1 MLKTREGCDLDLC
14 SFFYKR
20 DNYFIKRYSVNKSLI
35 LGDKLF
41 KKTFIAVS
49 LISALALSACGS
61 TSSTMGMSDSSISSV
76 PATGDMMVE
85 NKVSIDRSI
94 IKTSSITIRVKNVEK
109 SITQALDLATQF
121 EGRVDDSSQYKNPGS
136 EDSLSANLTI
146 RVPSANLEKALE
158 AFKGLGDVESS
169 SISATD
175 VTMQKV
181 DLDARIAALNTSIER
196 FKQLISSA
204 TNTSDLIA
212 AETALAERQ
221 AELDSLTAQL
231 KYLSEQVD
239 MSVIYLALLP
249 NDSFSAIKPIGFL
262 AGIEKGFVA
271 LLNTAANLTSILG
284 YFLPWI
290 ITVLVI
296 VAIFKLI
303 SRIRRNR

>member
-1 MLKTREGCDLDLC
+1 MSKWLLDCNRVKFALLARKWNYEINPIGEPLMKKTLITL
-14 SFFYKR
+14 
-20 DNYFIKRYSVNKSLI
+20 SLI
-35 LGDKLF
+35 ATLF
-41 KKTFIAVS
+41 LT
-49 LISALALSACGS
+49 ACGGS
-61 TSSTMGMSDSSISSV
+61 TDSMGMSDSSLSSV

-94 IKTSSITIRVKNVEK
+94 IKTSSLTIRVKNVEK
-109 SITQALDLATQF
+109 SITQAQDLATQF

-181 DLDARIAALNTSIER
+181 DLDARIAALTTSIER
-196 FKQLISSA
+196 FKQLITTA

-262 AGIEKGFVA
+262 SGLEKGFIA
-271 LLNTAANLTSILG
+271 LLNAAANLTSILG
-284 YFLPWI
+284 YFIPWI
-290 ITVLVI
+290 ITILVI

>member
-1 MLKTREGCDLDLC
+1 VSKWLFNRNRVKFALLAE
-14 SFFYKR
+14 KW
-20 DNYFIKRYSVNKSLI
+20 NYEINPIGEPLIKKSLI
-35 LGDKLF
+35 SL
-41 KKTFIAVS
+41 S
-49 LISALALSACGS
+49 LIGTLFLTACGS
-61 TSSTMGMSDSSISSV
+61 STTSMGMSDSSISSV

-94 IKTSSITIRVKNVEK
+94 IKTSSLTLRVKNVEK
-109 SITQALDLATQF
+109 SIIEAQDLATQF

-249 NDSFSAIKPIGFL
+249 NDSFSAIKPIGFF

-271 LLNTAANLTSILG
+271 LLNAAANLTSILG
-284 YFLPWI
+284 YFIPWI
-290 ITVLVI
+290 IAILVI

>member
-1 MLKTREGCDLDLC
+1 VSKWLFNRNRVKFALLAE
-14 SFFYKR
+14 KW
-20 DNYFIKRYSVNKSLI
+20 NYEINPIGEPLIKKSLI
-35 LGDKLF
+35 SL
-41 KKTFIAVS
+41 S
-49 LISALALSACGS
+49 LIGTLFLTACGS
-61 TSSTMGMSDSSISSV
+61 STTSMGMSDSSISSV

-94 IKTSSITIRVKNVEK
+94 IKTSSLTIRVKNVEK
-109 SITQALDLATQF
+109 SIIEAQDLATQF
-121 EGRVDDSSQYKNPGS
+121 EGRIDDSSQYKNPGS

-249 NDSFSAIKPIGFL
+249 NDSFSAIKPIGFF

-271 LLNTAANLTSILG
+271 LLNAAANLTSILG
-284 YFLPWI
+284 YFIPWI
-290 ITVLVI
+290 IAILVI

>member
-1 MLKTREGCDLDLC
+1 VKFALLAGKWNYEINPIGEPLMKKTLITL
-14 SFFYKR
+14 
-20 DNYFIKRYSVNKSLI
+20 SLI
-35 LGDKLF
+35 GTLF
-41 KKTFIAVS
+41 LT
-49 LISALALSACGS
+49 ACGGS
-61 TSSTMGMSDSSISSV
+61 TTSMGMSDSSLSSM
-76 PATGDMMVE
+76 PATGEMMVE

-94 IKTSSITIRVKNVEK
+94 IKTSSLTVRVKNVEK
-109 SITQALDLATQF
+109 SITQAQDLATQF

-146 RVPSANLEKALE
+146 RVPSVNLEKALE

-175 VTMQKV
+175 VT
-181 DLDARIAALNTSIER
+181 
-196 FKQLISSA
+196 
-204 TNTSDLIA
+204 
-212 AETALAERQ
+212 TALAERQ

-271 LLNTAANLTSILG
+271 LLNAAANLTSILG
-284 YFLPWI
+284 YFIPWI
-290 ITVLVI
+290 IAILAI

>member
-1 MLKTREGCDLDLC
+1 LLKTREGCDLDLC

-271 LLNTAANLTSILG
+271 LLNAAANLTSILG
-284 YFLPWI
+284 YFIPWI
-290 ITVLVI
+290 VAILVI

>member
-1 MLKTREGCDLDLC
+1 MSKWLLDCNRVKFALLARKWNYEINPIGEPLMKKTLITL
-14 SFFYKR
+14 
-20 DNYFIKRYSVNKSLI
+20 SLI
-35 LGDKLF
+35 ATLF
-41 KKTFIAVS
+41 LT
-49 LISALALSACGS
+49 ACGS
-61 TSSTMGMSDSSISSV
+61 STTSMGMSDSSISSV

-94 IKTSSITIRVKNVEK
+94 IKTSSLTIRVKNVEK
-109 SITQALDLATQF
+109 SITQAQDLATQF

-181 DLDARIAALNTSIER
+181 DLDARIAALTTSIER
-196 FKQLISSA
+196 FRELITSA

-271 LLNTAANLTSILG
+271 LLNAAANLTSILG
-284 YFLPWI
+284 YFIPWI
-290 ITVLVI
+290 ITILVI

>member
-1 MLKTREGCDLDLC
+1 MSKWLLDCNRVKFALLARKWNYEINPIGEPLMKKTLIT
-14 SFFYKR
+14 F
-20 DNYFIKRYSVNKSLI
+20 SLI
-35 LGDKLF
+35 ATLF
-41 KKTFIAVS
+41 LT
-49 LISALALSACGS
+49 ACGS
-61 TSSTMGMSDSSISSV
+61 STTSMGMSDSSISSV

-94 IKTSSITIRVKNVEK
+94 IKTSSLTIRVKNVEK
-109 SITQALDLATQF
+109 SITQAQDLATQF

-181 DLDARIAALNTSIER
+181 DLDARIAALTTSIER
-196 FKQLISSA
+196 FRELITSA

-262 AGIEKGFVA
+262 SGLEKGFIA
-271 LLNTAANLTSILG
+271 LLNAAANLTSILG
-284 YFLPWI
+284 YFIPWI
-290 ITVLVI
+290 ITILVI

>member
-1 MLKTREGCDLDLC
+1 VKFALLAEKW
-14 SFFYKR
+14 
-20 DNYFIKRYSVNKSLI
+20 NYEINPIGEPLIKKSLI
-35 LGDKLF
+35 SLSLLGTLF
-41 KKTFIAVS
+41 LT
-49 LISALALSACGS
+49 ACGS
-61 TSSTMGMSDSSISSV
+61 STTSMGMSDSSISSV

-94 IKTSSITIRVKNVEK
+94 IKTSSLTLRVKNVEK
-109 SITQALDLATQF
+109 SIIEAQDLATQF

-249 NDSFSAIKPIGFL
+249 NDSFSAIKPIGFF

-271 LLNTAANLTSILG
+271 LLNAAANLTSILG
-284 YFLPWI
+284 YFIPWI
-290 ITVLVI
+290 IAILVI

>member
-1 MLKTREGCDLDLC
+1 MSKWLLDCNRVKFALLAGKWNYEINPIGEPLMKKTLITL
-14 SFFYKR
+14 
-20 DNYFIKRYSVNKSLI
+20 SLI
-35 LGDKLF
+35 ATLF
-41 KKTFIAVS
+41 LT
-49 LISALALSACGS
+49 ACGGS
-61 TSSTMGMSDSSISSV
+61 TDSMGMSDSSLSSV

-94 IKTSSITIRVKNVEK
+94 IKTSSLTIRVKNVEK
-109 SITQALDLATQF
+109 SITQAQDLATQF

-181 DLDARIAALNTSIER
+181 DLDARIAAINTSIER
-196 FKQLISSA
+196 FRELITSA

-271 LLNTAANLTSILG
+271 LLNAAANLTSILG
-284 YFLPWI
+284 YFIPWI
-290 ITVLVI
+290 ITILVL

>member
-1 MLKTREGCDLDLC
+1 MSKWLLDCNRVKFALLARKWNYEINPIGEPLMKKTLITL
-14 SFFYKR
+14 
-20 DNYFIKRYSVNKSLI
+20 SLI
-35 LGDKLF
+35 ATLF
-41 KKTFIAVS
+41 LT
-49 LISALALSACGS
+49 ACGS
-61 TSSTMGMSDSSISSV
+61 STTSMGMSDSSISSV
-76 PATGDMMVE
+76 PAAGDMMVE

-94 IKTSSITIRVKNVEK
+94 IKTSSLTIRVKNVEK
-109 SITQALDLATQF
+109 SITQAQDLATQF

-181 DLDARIAALNTSIER
+181 DLDARIAALTTSIER
-196 FKQLISSA
+196 FRELITSA

-262 AGIEKGFVA
+262 SGLEKGFIA
-271 LLNTAANLTSILG
+271 LLNAAANLTSILG
-284 YFLPWI
+284 YFIPWI
-290 ITVLVI
+290 ITILVI

>member
-1 MLKTREGCDLDLC
+1 MSKWLLDCNRVKFALLARKWNYEINPIGEPLMKKTLITL
-14 SFFYKR
+14 
-20 DNYFIKRYSVNKSLI
+20 SLI
-35 LGDKLF
+35 ATLF
-41 KKTFIAVS
+41 LT
-49 LISALALSACGS
+49 ACGS
-61 TSSTMGMSDSSISSV
+61 STTSMGMSDSSISSV

-94 IKTSSITIRVKNVEK
+94 IKTSSLTIRVKNVEK
-109 SITQALDLATQF
+109 SITQAQDLATQF

-181 DLDARIAALNTSIER
+181 DLDARIAALTTSIER
-196 FKQLISSA
+196 FKQLITTA

-262 AGIEKGFVA
+262 SGLEKGFIA
-271 LLNTAANLTSILG
+271 LLNAAANLTSILG
-284 YFLPWI
+284 YFIPWI
-290 ITVLVI
+290 ITILVV

>member
-1 MLKTREGCDLDLC
+1 MSKWLLDCNRVKFALLARKWNYEINPIGEPLMKKTLITL
-14 SFFYKR
+14 
-20 DNYFIKRYSVNKSLI
+20 SLI
-35 LGDKLF
+35 ATLF
-41 KKTFIAVS
+41 LT
-49 LISALALSACGS
+49 ACGS
-61 TSSTMGMSDSSISSV
+61 STTSMGMSDSSISSV

-94 IKTSSITIRVKNVEK
+94 IKTSSLTIRVKNVEK
-109 SITQALDLATQF
+109 SITQAQDLATQF

-181 DLDARIAALNTSIER
+181 DLDARIAALTTSIER
-196 FKQLISSA
+196 FRELITSA

-262 AGIEKGFVA
+262 AGIEKGFIA
-271 LLNTAANLTSILG
+271 LLNAAANLTSILG
-284 YFLPWI
+284 YFIPWI
-290 ITVLVI
+290 VAILVI
-296 VAIFKLI
+296 VVIFKLI
-303 SRIRRNR
+303 SRIRRKF

>member
-1 MLKTREGCDLDLC
+1 
-14 SFFYKR
+14 
-20 DNYFIKRYSVNKSLI
+20 
-35 LGDKLF
+35 LF
-41 KKTFIAVS
+41 KKTFITLS
-49 LISALALSACGS
+49 LVAAFALTACGS
-61 TSSTMGMSDSSISSV
+61 TTSSMGMSDSSISSV
-76 PATGDMMVE
+76 PATGEMMVE

-94 IKTSSITIRVKNVEK
+94 IKTSSLTIRVKNVEK
-109 SITQALDLATQF
+109 SMIEAQELATQF

-181 DLDARIAALNTSIER
+181 DLDARIAALNSSIER

-262 AGIEKGFVA
+262 AGIEKGFIA
-271 LLNTAANLTSILG
+271 LLNAAANLTSILG
-284 YFLPWI
+284 YFIPWFI
-290 ITVLVI
+290 AILVI

>member
-1 MLKTREGCDLDLC
+1 MSKWLLDCNRVKFALLARKWNYEINPIGEPLMKKTLITL
-14 SFFYKR
+14 
-20 DNYFIKRYSVNKSLI
+20 SLI
-35 LGDKLF
+35 ATLF
-41 KKTFIAVS
+41 LT
-49 LISALALSACGS
+49 ACGS
-61 TSSTMGMSDSSISSV
+61 STTSMGMSDSSISSV

-94 IKTSSITIRVKNVEK
+94 IKTSSLTIRVKNVEK
-109 SITQALDLATQF
+109 SITQAQDLATQF
-121 EGRVDDSSQYKNPGS
+121 QGRVDDSSQYKNPGS

-181 DLDARIAALNTSIER
+181 DLDARIAALTTSIER
-196 FKQLISSA
+196 FRELITSA

-262 AGIEKGFVA
+262 SGLEKGFIA
-271 LLNTAANLTSILG
+271 LLNAAANLTSILG
-284 YFLPWI
+284 YFIPWI
-290 ITVLVI
+290 ITILVI

>member
-1 MLKTREGCDLDLC
+1 MSKWLLNRNRVKFALLEGKWN
-14 SFFYKR
+14 YKI
-20 DNYFIKRYSVNKSLI
+20 NPIGEPLM
-35 LGDKLF
+35 
-41 KKTFIAVS
+41 KKTFITLS
-49 LISALALSACGS
+49 LIGTLFLTACGGS
-61 TSSTMGMSDSSISSV
+61 TTSTMGMSDSSISSM
-76 PATGDMMVE
+76 PATGEMMVE

-94 IKTSSITIRVKNVEK
+94 IKTSSLTIRVKNVEK
-109 SITQALDLATQF
+109 SIIQAQELATQF
-121 EGRVDDSSQYKNPGS
+121 EGRVDDSSQYKNPGT

-146 RVPSANLEKALE
+146 RVPSANLEKALD
-158 AFKGLGDVESS
+158 AFKRLGDVESS

-181 DLDARIAALNTSIER
+181 DLDARIAALTTSIER

-249 NDSFSAIKPIGFL
+249 NDSFSAIKPIGFI

-271 LLNTAANLTSILG
+271 LLNAAANLTSILG
-284 YFLPWI
+284 YFIPWI
-290 ITVLVI
+290 ITILII

-303 SRIRRNR
+303 SRIRKNR

>member
-1 MLKTREGCDLDLC
+1 MSKWLLDCNRVKFALLARKWNYEINPIGEPLMKKTLITL
-14 SFFYKR
+14 
-20 DNYFIKRYSVNKSLI
+20 SLI
-35 LGDKLF
+35 ATLF
-41 KKTFIAVS
+41 LT
-49 LISALALSACGS
+49 ACGS
-61 TSSTMGMSDSSISSV
+61 STTSMGMSDSSISSV

-94 IKTSSITIRVKNVEK
+94 IKTSSLTIRVKNVEK
-109 SITQALDLATQF
+109 SITQAQDLATQF

-262 AGIEKGFVA
+262 AGIEKGFIA
-271 LLNTAANLTSILG
+271 LLNAAANLTSILG
-284 YFLPWI
+284 YFIPWI
-290 ITVLVI
+290 ITILII

>member
-1 MLKTREGCDLDLC
+1 MKFALLAEKW
-14 SFFYKR
+14 
-20 DNYFIKRYSVNKSLI
+20 NYEINPIGEPLIKKSLI
-35 LGDKLF
+35 SL
-41 KKTFIAVS
+41 S
-49 LISALALSACGS
+49 LIGTLFLTACGS
-61 TSSTMGMSDSSISSV
+61 STTSMGMSDSSISSV

-94 IKTSSITIRVKNVEK
+94 IKTSSLTLRVKNVEK
-109 SITQALDLATQF
+109 SIIEAQDLATQF

-249 NDSFSAIKPIGFL
+249 NDSFSAIKPIGFF

-271 LLNTAANLTSILG
+271 LLNAAANLTSILG
-284 YFLPWI
+284 YFIPWI
-290 ITVLVI
+290 IAILVI

>member
-1 MLKTREGCDLDLC
+1 VSKWLFNRNRVKFALLAE
-14 SFFYKR
+14 KW
-20 DNYFIKRYSVNKSLI
+20 NYEINPIGEPLIKKSLI
-35 LGDKLF
+35 SL
-41 KKTFIAVS
+41 S
-49 LISALALSACGS
+49 LIGTLFLTACGS
-61 TSSTMGMSDSSISSV
+61 STTSMGMSDYSISSV
-76 PATGDMMVE
+76 PATGDMIVE

-94 IKTSSITIRVKNVEK
+94 IKTSSLTIRVKNVEK
-109 SITQALDLATQF
+109 SIIEAQDLATQF

-249 NDSFSAIKPIGFL
+249 NDSFSAIKPIGFF

-271 LLNTAANLTSILG
+271 LLNAAANLTSILG
-284 YFLPWI
+284 YFIPWI
-290 ITVLVI
+290 IAILVI

>member
-1 MLKTREGCDLDLC
+1 MSKWLLDCNRVKFALLARKWNYEINPIGEPLMKKTLITL
-14 SFFYKR
+14 
-20 DNYFIKRYSVNKSLI
+20 SLI
-35 LGDKLF
+35 ATLF
-41 KKTFIAVS
+41 LT
-49 LISALALSACGS
+49 ACGS
-61 TSSTMGMSDSSISSV
+61 STTSMGMSDSSISSV

-94 IKTSSITIRVKNVEK
+94 IKTSSLTIRVKNVEK
-109 SITQALDLATQF
+109 SITQAQDLSTQF

-181 DLDARIAALNTSIER
+181 DLDARIAALTTSIER
-196 FKQLISSA
+196 FRELITSA

-262 AGIEKGFVA
+262 AGIEKGFIA
-271 LLNTAANLTSILG
+271 LLNAAANLTSILG
-284 YFLPWI
+284 YFIPWI
-290 ITVLVI
+290 VAILVI

>member
-1 MLKTREGCDLDLC
+1 MSKWLLDCNRVKFALLAGKWNYEINPIGEPLMKKTLITL
-14 SFFYKR
+14 
-20 DNYFIKRYSVNKSLI
+20 SLI
-35 LGDKLF
+35 ATLF
-41 KKTFIAVS
+41 LT
-49 LISALALSACGS
+49 ACGS
-61 TSSTMGMSDSSISSV
+61 STTSMGMSDSSISSE

-94 IKTSSITIRVKNVEK
+94 IKTSSLTIRVKNVEK
-109 SITQALDLATQF
+109 SITQAQDLATQF

-181 DLDARIAALNTSIER
+181 DLDARIAALTTSIER
-196 FKQLISSA
+196 FRELITSA

-271 LLNTAANLTSILG
+271 LLNAAANLTSILG
-284 YFLPWI
+284 YFIPWFVAI
-290 ITVLVI
+290 LVI

-303 SRIRRNR
+303 SRIRKNR

>member
-1 MLKTREGCDLDLC
+1 MSKWLLDCNRVKFALLARKWNYEINPIGEPLMKKTLITL
-14 SFFYKR
+14 
-20 DNYFIKRYSVNKSLI
+20 SLI
-35 LGDKLF
+35 ATLF
-41 KKTFIAVS
+41 LT
-49 LISALALSACGS
+49 ACGS
-61 TSSTMGMSDSSISSV
+61 STTSMGMSDSSISSV

-94 IKTSSITIRVKNVEK
+94 IKTSSLTIRVKNVEK
-109 SITQALDLATQF
+109 SITQAQDLATQF

-181 DLDARIAALNTSIER
+181 DLDARIAALTTSIER
-196 FKQLISSA
+196 FRELITSA

-262 AGIEKGFVA
+262 AGIEKGFIA
-271 LLNTAANLTSILG
+271 LLNAAANLTSILG
-284 YFLPWI
+284 YFIPWI
-290 ITVLVI
+290 ITILVI

>member
-1 MLKTREGCDLDLC
+1 M
-14 SFFYKR
+14 
-20 DNYFIKRYSVNKSLI
+20 
-35 LGDKLF
+35 F
-41 KKTFIAVS
+41 KKTFVTLSMIAT
-49 LISALALSACGS
+49 LALTACGS
-61 TSSTMGMSDSSISSV
+61 TDASMGMSDSSISSV
-76 PATGDMMVE
+76 PATSDMMVE

-94 IKTSSITIRVKNVEK
+94 IKTSSLTLRVKNVEK
-109 SITQALDLATQF
+109 SIIQALDLATQF

-181 DLDARIAALNTSIER
+181 DLDARIAALNTSVER

-249 NDSFSAIKPIGFL
+249 NDSFSAIKPIGFF

-271 LLNTAANLTSILG
+271 LLNAAANLTSILG
-284 YFLPWI
+284 YFIPWI
-290 ITVLVI
+290 IAILVI

>member
-1 MLKTREGCDLDLC
+1 MNNIGNKKG
-14 SFFYKR
+14 K
-20 DNYFIKRYSVNKSLI
+20 VN
-35 LGDKLF
+35 
-41 KKTFIAVS
+41 
-49 LISALALSACGS
+49 
-61 TSSTMGMSDSSISSV
+61 
-76 PATGDMMVE
+76 
-85 NKVSIDRSI
+85 
-94 IKTSSITIRVKNVEK
+94 ITW
-109 SITQALDLATQF
+109 S
-121 EGRVDDSSQYKNPGS
+121 
-136 EDSLSANLTI
+136 
-146 RVPSANLEKALE
+146 
-158 AFKGLGDVESS
+158 DVESS

-181 DLDARIAALNTSIER
+181 DLDARIAALNSSIER

-262 AGIEKGFVA
+262 AGIEKGFIA
-271 LLNTAANLTSILG
+271 LLNAAANLTSILG
-284 YFLPWI
+284 YFIPWI
-290 ITVLVI
+290 IAILVI

>member
-1 MLKTREGCDLDLC
+1 MSKWLLDCNRVKFALLAGKWNYEINPIGEPLLKKTLITL
-14 SFFYKR
+14 
-20 DNYFIKRYSVNKSLI
+20 SLI
-35 LGDKLF
+35 ATLF
-41 KKTFIAVS
+41 LT
-49 LISALALSACGS
+49 ACGGS
-61 TSSTMGMSDSSISSV
+61 TDSMGMSDSSLSSV

-94 IKTSSITIRVKNVEK
+94 IKTSSLTIRVKNVEK
-109 SITQALDLATQF
+109 SITQAQDLATQF

-181 DLDARIAALNTSIER
+181 DLDARIAALTTSIER
-196 FKQLISSA
+196 FKQLITTA

-271 LLNTAANLTSILG
+271 LLNAAANLTSILG
-284 YFLPWI
+284 YFIPWI
-290 ITVLVI
+290 IAILVI

>member
-1 MLKTREGCDLDLC
+1 MSKWLLNRNRVKFALLEGKWN
-14 SFFYKR
+14 YKI
-20 DNYFIKRYSVNKSLI
+20 NPIGEPLM
-35 LGDKLF
+35 
-41 KKTFIAVS
+41 KKTFITLS
-49 LISALALSACGS
+49 LIGTLFLTACGGS
-61 TSSTMGMSDSSISSV
+61 TTSTIGMSDSSISSM
-76 PATGDMMVE
+76 PATGEMMVE

-94 IKTSSITIRVKNVEK
+94 IKTSSLTIRVKNVEK
-109 SITQALDLATQF
+109 SIIEAQELATQF
-121 EGRVDDSSQYKNPGS
+121 EGRVDDSSQYKNPGT

-146 RVPSANLEKALE
+146 RVSSANLEKALD
-158 AFKGLGDVESS
+158 AFKRLGDVESS

-181 DLDARIAALNTSIER
+181 DLDARIAALTTSIER

-249 NDSFSAIKPIGFL
+249 NDSFSAIKPIGFI

-271 LLNTAANLTSILG
+271 LLNAAANLTSILG
-284 YFLPWI
+284 YFIPWI
-290 ITVLVI
+290 ITILII

-303 SRIRRNR
+303 SRIRKNR

>member
-1 MLKTREGCDLDLC
+1 MSKWLLDCNRVKFALLARKWNYEINPIGEPLMKKTLITL
-14 SFFYKR
+14 
-20 DNYFIKRYSVNKSLI
+20 SLI
-35 LGDKLF
+35 ATLF
-41 KKTFIAVS
+41 LT
-49 LISALALSACGS
+49 ACGS
-61 TSSTMGMSDSSISSV
+61 STTSMGMSDSSISSV

-94 IKTSSITIRVKNVEK
+94 IKTSSLTIRVKNVEK
-109 SITQALDLATQF
+109 SITQAQDLATQF

-158 AFKGLGDVESS
+158 AFKVLGDVESS

-181 DLDARIAALNTSIER
+181 DLDARIAALTTSIER
-196 FKQLISSA
+196 FRELITSA

-262 AGIEKGFVA
+262 AGIEKGFIA
-271 LLNTAANLTSILG
+271 LLNAAANLTSILG
-284 YFLPWI
+284 YFIPWI
-290 ITVLVI
+290 VAILVI

>member
-1 MLKTREGCDLDLC
+1 MSKWLLDCNRVKFALLARKWNYEINPIGEPLMKKTLITL
-14 SFFYKR
+14 
-20 DNYFIKRYSVNKSLI
+20 SLI
-35 LGDKLF
+35 ATLF
-41 KKTFIAVS
+41 LT
-49 LISALALSACGS
+49 ACGS
-61 TSSTMGMSDSSISSV
+61 STTSMGMSDSSISSV

-94 IKTSSITIRVKNVEK
+94 IKTSSLTIRVKNVEK
-109 SITQALDLATQF
+109 SITQAQDLATQF

-181 DLDARIAALNTSIER
+181 DLDARIAALTTSIER
-196 FKQLISSA
+196 FKQLITTA

-262 AGIEKGFVA
+262 SGLEKGFIA
-271 LLNTAANLTSILG
+271 LLNAAANLTSILG
-284 YFLPWI
+284 YFIPWI
-290 ITVLVI
+290 ITILVI

>member
-1 MLKTREGCDLDLC
+1 MSKWLLDCNRVKFALLARKWNYEINPIGEPLMKKTLITL
-14 SFFYKR
+14 
-20 DNYFIKRYSVNKSLI
+20 SLI
-35 LGDKLF
+35 ATLF
-41 KKTFIAVS
+41 LT
-49 LISALALSACGS
+49 ACGS
-61 TSSTMGMSDSSISSV
+61 STTSMGMSDSSISSV

-94 IKTSSITIRVKNVEK
+94 IKTSSLTIRVKNVEK
-109 SITQALDLATQF
+109 SITQAQDLATQF

-181 DLDARIAALNTSIER
+181 DLDARIAALTTSIER
-196 FKQLISSA
+196 FRELITSA

-262 AGIEKGFVA
+262 SGLEKGFIA
-271 LLNTAANLTSILG
+271 LLNAAANLTSVLG
-284 YFLPWI
+284 YFIPWI
-290 ITVLVI
+290 VAILVI

>member
-1 MLKTREGCDLDLC
+1 MSKWLLDCNRVKFALLARKWNYEINPIGEPLMKKTLITL
-14 SFFYKR
+14 
-20 DNYFIKRYSVNKSLI
+20 SLI
-35 LGDKLF
+35 ATLF
-41 KKTFIAVS
+41 LT
-49 LISALALSACGS
+49 ACGS
-61 TSSTMGMSDSSISSV
+61 STTSMGMSDSSISSV

-94 IKTSSITIRVKNVEK
+94 IKTSSLTIRVKNVEK
-109 SITQALDLATQF
+109 SITQAQDLATQF

-181 DLDARIAALNTSIER
+181 DLDARIAALTTSIER
-196 FKQLISSA
+196 FRELITSA

-262 AGIEKGFVA
+262 AGIEMGFVA
-271 LLNTAANLTSILG
+271 LLNAAANLTSILG
-284 YFLPWI
+284 YFIPWI
-290 ITVLVI
+290 IAILVI

>member
-1 MLKTREGCDLDLC
+1 MSKWLLDCNRVKFALLARKWNYEINPIGEPLMKKTLITL
-14 SFFYKR
+14 
-20 DNYFIKRYSVNKSLI
+20 SLI
-35 LGDKLF
+35 ATLF
-41 KKTFIAVS
+41 LT
-49 LISALALSACGS
+49 ACGS
-61 TSSTMGMSDSSISSV
+61 STTSMGMSDSSISSV

-94 IKTSSITIRVKNVEK
+94 IKTSSLTIRVKNVEK
-109 SITQALDLATQF
+109 SITQAQDLATQF

-181 DLDARIAALNTSIER
+181 DLDARIAALTTSIER
-196 FKQLISSA
+196 FRELITSA

-271 LLNTAANLTSILG
+271 LLNAAANLTSILG
-284 YFLPWI
+284 YFIPWI
-290 ITVLVI
+290 IAILVI

>member
-1 MLKTREGCDLDLC
+1 MSKWLFNRNRVKFALLAE
-14 SFFYKR
+14 KW
-20 DNYFIKRYSVNKSLI
+20 NYEINPIGEPLIKKSLI
-35 LGDKLF
+35 SL
-41 KKTFIAVS
+41 S
-49 LISALALSACGS
+49 LIGTLFLTACGS
-61 TSSTMGMSDSSISSV
+61 STTSMGMSDSSISSV
-76 PATGDMMVE
+76 PATGDMIVE

-94 IKTSSITIRVKNVEK
+94 IKTSSLTIRVKNVEK
-109 SITQALDLATQF
+109 SIIEAQDLATQF

-249 NDSFSAIKPIGFL
+249 NDSFSAIKPIGFF

-271 LLNTAANLTSILG
+271 LLNAAANLTSILG
-284 YFLPWI
+284 YFIPWI
-290 ITVLVI
+290 ITILVI

>member
-1 MLKTREGCDLDLC
+1 MKFALLAGKWNYEINPIGEPLMKKTLITL
-14 SFFYKR
+14 
-20 DNYFIKRYSVNKSLI
+20 SLI
-35 LGDKLF
+35 ATLF
-41 KKTFIAVS
+41 LT
-49 LISALALSACGS
+49 ACGS
-61 TSSTMGMSDSSISSV
+61 STTSMGMSDSSISSV

-94 IKTSSITIRVKNVEK
+94 IKTSSLTIRVKNVEK
-109 SITQALDLATQF
+109 SITQAQDLATQF

-181 DLDARIAALNTSIER
+181 DLDARIAALTTSIER
-196 FKQLISSA
+196 FRELITSA

-262 AGIEKGFVA
+262 SGLEKGFIA
-271 LLNTAANLTSILG
+271 LLNAAANLTSILG
-284 YFLPWI
+284 YFIPWI
-290 ITVLVI
+290 ITILVI